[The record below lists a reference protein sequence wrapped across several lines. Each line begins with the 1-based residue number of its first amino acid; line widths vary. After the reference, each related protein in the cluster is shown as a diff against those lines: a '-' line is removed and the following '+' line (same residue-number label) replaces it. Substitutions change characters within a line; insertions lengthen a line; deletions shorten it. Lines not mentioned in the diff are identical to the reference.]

1 MTGSAPAGPVVTGT
15 ALHDAWQA
23 RTEPPVEEVAAGVW
37 SVPVPAADLP
47 IRYTLCYLL
56 LGSDR
61 SVVVVDPGWD
71 TDEGWAA
78 LVAGLSAAGRDVGDV
93 IGVVVT
99 HVHPDHHGLTAR
111 LVAAVE
117 AAGGSAWMG
126 MHADEAASL
135 PSHFA
140 DDGASDVDWLR
151 RNGVP
156 EDVATEI
163 GFGADDIHE
172 FLAMPDPTV
181 EIADGE
187 LLALPGRT
195 VHALATPGH
204 TPGHLCFYD
213 EDNELLLTGDHI
225 LPRISPNVGMQPHSA
240 RPPLGPYLGSLRRLR
255 VYDDAE
261 VLPAH
266 EWRFRGVAARIDTLL
281 HHHDERC
288 DEILGLLATSPATAW
303 QLAERL
309 TWSRGWDR
317 ITGMQRRAALSETI
331 AHLAYLEE
339 QGAVAERMP
348 VPGAQAAQPVSYE
361 IAATAST

>member
-1 MTGSAPAGPVVTGT
+1 M
-15 ALHDAWQA
+15 
-23 RTEPPVEEVAAGVW
+23 
-37 SVPVPAADLP
+37 
-47 IRYTLCYLL
+47 
-56 LGSDR
+56 
-61 SVVVVDPGWD
+61 
-71 TDEGWAA
+71 
-78 LVAGLSAAGRDVGDV
+78 AGLSAAGRDVGDV
-93 IGVVVT
+93 IGVAVT

-135 PSHFA
+135 PSHFG

-172 FLAMPDPTV
+172 FLAIPDPTV

-240 RPPLGPYLGSLRRLR
+240 RPPLGSLRRLR

-281 HHHDERC
+281 HRHDERC
-288 DEILGLLATSPATAW
+288 DEILGLLATSRATAW

-317 ITGMQRRAALSETI
+317 ITGMQRRG
-331 AHLAYLEE
+331 
-339 QGAVAERMP
+339 GAVRDDRS
-348 VPGAQAAQPVSYE
+348 PGLSRGAGRRVRADAGAWCATGAAGQLRDRRHGVDVAAFGVRGAHPGDLGPGVVLGAADRIGEAGPLPGDVTRRCLLVEGVQPQLDVVARSLLARPT
-361 IAATAST
+361 AATALSNSSSRVIRQRY